1 MSRKTLGGLIA
12 IIGAILIVAGLALM
26 LVVVPGMKQF
36 PEDVDT
42 TRSYSGTM
50 PVLLNAETFEF
61 MTDLDVELSRHFRTE
76 EVDGDV
82 ALVFEEQFLLTGGQP
97 LQQLVKHYAI
107 DRKTM
112 EFADTYPEEW
122 ASREGFW
129 PREGLVLGW
138 PIDTEKKD
146 YVGWSDDFRD
156 TVTLGFAGEVQH
168 DRAGITT
175 YYFAASAPPKLIH
188 PDAVTA
194 MGLPNELPKEQFA
207 ALIQGAAVSDALK
220 NILPVLLDQW
230 EEETIPLQYYY
241 EYEAEYW
248 IEPETGVLIDTRKHE
263 LRKVGLGEEF
273 LQISPLL
280 ANMSEEQ
287 RAGSRVTVFDLTYQ
301 ATDESVR
308 DAKQDADDAASQIE
322 LFGTTI
328 PIAAIILGA
337 LLIVVGGVLV
347 LSKVP
352 TAG

>member
-1 MSRKTLGGLIA
+1 MSRKTLGGIIA

-42 TRSYSGTM
+42 TRAYTGTM
-50 PVLLNAETFEF
+50 PVLLNPATFEF
-61 MTDLDVELSRHFRTE
+61 MTDLDVDLSRHFRTE
-76 EVDGDV
+76 EVDGDA
-82 ALVFEEQFLLTGGQP
+82 ALVFEEQILLAGGQP

-107 DRKTM
+107 DRKSM
-112 EFADTYPEEW
+112 EVTDSYPEEW
-122 ASREGFW
+122 ASNEGFW

-138 PIDTEKKD
+138 PIDTDKKD
-146 YVGWSDDFRD
+146 YVGWSDDYRD
-156 TVTLGFAGEVQH
+156 TVTLAFSEEVQH
-168 DRAGITT
+168 DRSGVTT
-175 YYFAASAPPKLIH
+175 YYFTASSPAQPIH

-194 MGLPNELPKEQFA
+194 MGLPNTLPKEQFA
-207 ALIQGAAVSDALK
+207 GLIQGADVSDALK
-220 NILPVLLDQW
+220 NMIPVLLDQW
-230 EEETIPLQYYY
+230 EEDTIPLQYYY

-273 LQISPLL
+273 LQMSPLL

-301 ATDESVR
+301 ATDDAVQ
-308 DAKQDADDAASQIE
+308 DAKQDAEDASGQIE

-328 PIAAIILGA
+328 PIAAIIIGA
-337 LLIVVGGVLV
+337 LLIVAGGVLV
-347 LSKVP
+347 LSKAP
-352 TAG
+352 TAD